1 VRAREFRGLVLAIL
15 FLITPRTDAVQ
26 PLAVLHIKVVV
37 VDGDRQATPVPRHVL
52 LISDNPSS
60 APPRRIL
67 TSLDGTVDVRLAPG
81 NYTVESDRPVAFA
94 GKAYQWTRIVDI
106 EAGRDA
112 VLELTGD
119 NAEVVPITDAA
130 ASVAS
135 PLEADP
141 SSLLARWQ
149 DSIVQIWTATT
160 HGSGFLIDSN
170 GLIAADQQVIGA
182 ATSVEVQL
190 SPSVKVAGTVIVSD
204 AMRGVALIRIDPSIA
219 AAAKALPLECGKAA
233 EPLSMGQEIAALEA
247 PLGRPRGTSSGAVD
261 GILANAIDTDL
272 VPSAGGTGG
281 PAFAPNGRLIGVT
294 TLITGRD
301 GQRDARGRIVRVGRL
316 CELVAS
322 AAQTIKDTPLPP
334 ATHLPVESVRP
345 FPSGSTGAGAPSG
358 TGSPSLYRMSTSDFD
373 IVFITPVQLMA
384 ARARADRT
392 PARDW
397 NAGAR
402 MPDADEIA
410 ERLLTDFG
418 NWSEYVSATPPV
430 LLIRVTPKLVE
441 GFWTKVARGAAMT
454 QGMAIPPI
462 KRLKPDFARLRAL
475 CGDAEIVPV
484 HPFKLE
490 HRVSDNDTLVEGLY
504 AFDPGALSPA
514 CATVKLQLYSEK
526 DPRTA
531 GTLVVDAKVV
541 QQIWQ
546 DFASHRAVK

>member
-1 VRAREFRGLVLAIL
+1 MFRGLVLATL
-15 FLITPRTDAVQ
+15 FLITPRIDAVQ
-26 PLAVLHIKVVV
+26 PPGVLHIKVVV
-37 VDGDRQATPVPRHVL
+37 VDSNGHAMPVPRHVL

-67 TSLDGTVDVRLAPG
+67 TSLDGSVDVRLAPG
-81 NYTVESDRPVAFA
+81 NYTVESDRPVAFE
-94 GKAYQWTRIVDI
+94 GKAYQWTQIVDVR
-106 EAGRDA
+106 AGRDA

-119 NAEVVPITDAA
+119 NAEVVPITSAA
-130 ASVAS
+130 TSVTS
-135 PLEADP
+135 PMEADA

-149 DSIVQIWTATT
+149 DSIVAIWTATT

-190 SPSVKVAGTVIVSD
+190 SPSVKVAGTVIASD

-219 AAAKALPLECGKAA
+219 ASAKALPLECDKTA
-233 EPLSMGQEIAALEA
+233 EPLTVGQEIAALEA
-247 PLGRPRGTSSGAVD
+247 PLGRPRGTSSGSVD

-272 VPSAGGTGG
+272 VPGAGGTGG
-281 PAFAPNGRLIGVT
+281 PAFAPNGRLVGLT
-294 TLITGRD
+294 TLVTERD

-322 AAQTIKDTPLPP
+322 AARKIKDTPPAS

-345 FPSGSTGAGAPSG
+345 FPADPAGSGAPTR
-358 TGSPSLYRMSTSDFD
+358 TGSQSLYRMSTSDFD
-373 IVFITPVQLMA
+373 IAFITPVQLMA
-384 ARARADRT
+384 AQARLDRTRARGRNAS
-392 PARDW
+392 ARL
-397 NAGAR
+397 
-402 MPDADEIA
+402 PDADAIT

-418 NWSEYVSATPPV
+418 NWSEYVAATPPV

-454 QGMAIPPI
+454 QGMSIPPI
-462 KRLKPDFARLRAL
+462 KRLKPDFARMRAF

-490 HRVSDNDTLVEGLY
+490 HRLSDNDTLVEGLY
-504 AFDPGALSPA
+504 AFDPSALAPA
-514 CATVKLQLYSEK
+514 CATVRLQLYSAKEPQK
-526 DPRTA
+526 ADP
-531 GTLVVDAKVV
+531 LVLDAKVV

-546 DFASHRAVK
+546 DFASHRTVK

>member
-1 VRAREFRGLVLAIL
+1 MCRGLVLAIL
-15 FLITPRTDAVQ
+15 FLITPRMDAVQ
-26 PLAVLHIKVVV
+26 SLGILHIKIVI
-37 VDGDRQATPVPRHVL
+37 VDSNRQATPVPRHAL

-67 TSLDGTVDVRLAPG
+67 TSLDGSVVVRLAPG
-81 NYTVESDRPVAFA
+81 NYTVESDRPVAFE
-94 GKAYQWTRIVDI
+94 GKAYQWTQIVDVL
-106 EAGRDA
+106 AGRDA

-119 NAEVVPITDAA
+119 NAEMVAITNEAT
-130 ASVAS
+130 SVTS

-149 DSIVQIWTATT
+149 GSIVAIWTATA

-170 GLIAADQQVIGA
+170 GLIVADQQVIGA

-190 SPSVKVAGTVIVSD
+190 SPSLKVAGTVIASD
-204 AMRGVALIRIDPSIA
+204 AMRGVALIRIEPSIA
-219 AAAKALPLECGKAA
+219 ASAKALPLECDKTA
-233 EPLSMGQEIAALEA
+233 EPLTIGQEVAALEA
-247 PLGRPRGTSSGAVD
+247 PLGRPRGTSSGSVD

-281 PAFAPNGRLIGVT
+281 PAFAPNGRLIGLT
-294 TLITGRD
+294 TLVTERD
-301 GQRDARGRIVRVGRL
+301 GTRDARGRIVRVGRL

-322 AAQTIKDTPLPP
+322 AAEKIKDTPPAS

-345 FPSGSTGAGAPSG
+345 FPSGAAGAGAPNS
-358 TGSPSLYRMSTSDFD
+358 TSAQSLYRMSTSDFD
-373 IVFITPVQLMA
+373 IVFITPVQLLA
-384 ARARADRT
+384 AQARSGRT
-392 PARDW
+392 GARDRK
-397 NAGAR
+397 ASAR
-402 MPDADEIA
+402 LPDADDIT

-418 NWSEYVSATPPV
+418 NWSEYVAATPPV

-454 QGMAIPPI
+454 QGMSIPPI
-462 KRLKPDFARLRAL
+462 KRLKPDFARMRAF

-504 AFDPGALSPA
+504 AFDPGALAPP
-514 CATVKLQLYSEK
+514 CATVKLQLYSAKEPQK
-526 DPRTA
+526 AD
-531 GTLVVDAKVV
+531 TLVVDAKIVE
-541 QQIWQ
+541 QIWQ
-546 DFASHRAVK
+546 DFAPFRAVK